1 MINEFKSHFILA
13 LTLLVLLMRINPY
26 VPNRF
31 SLKQFNIP
39 ELGKNAKIFNFESHY
54 HLPF

>member
-1 MINEFKSHFILA
+1 MTSEFKSYFTIA
-13 LTLLVLLMRINPY
+13 LTMLVLFMRINPY